1 MPLKHTKSTVDTPP
15 WVKVAHE
22 PEGPITANS
31 ALGRCAHLLFTFT
44 RAQATVAMHISRGY
58 PKGTTRALAPHSS
71 RGIPKCSLNA
81 SSPPAACLYLVAPH
95 RFWTGR

>member
-1 MPLKHTKSTVDTPP
+1 MPLKHTKSRHSPLGQGRSRTRGSYNRKFRTGSVCTFAVHIHESASNRRD
-15 WVKVAHE
+15 AH
-22 PEGPITANS
+22 
-31 ALGRCAHLLFTFT
+31 F
-44 RAQATVAMHISRGY
+44 RGY

-71 RGIPKCSLNA
+71 RGIPKCSLSA